1 MVFNVRPFI
10 ILLFF
15 FTIFS
20 AEQTNPLSD
29 SSATELSSSNETAS
43 LTEKD
48 KNVDDESL
56 SIYPYEQLRVVSP
69 NPVTGIN
76 LTKREAYL
84 SHEEFHEKFGMP
96 KSAFYKLPR
105 WKQNKLKMS
114 LDLF

>member
-1 MVFNVRPFI
+1 MHVLSS
-10 ILLFF
+10 LLFF

-20 AEQTNPLSD
+20 AEQTIPLSD

-43 LTEKD
+43 LTAKD

-76 LTKREAYL
+76 LTKREVI
-84 SHEEFHEKFGMP
+84 P
-96 KSAFYKLPR
+96 
-105 WKQNKLKMS
+105 
-114 LDLF
+114 